1 MGNGIENIRY
11 MGEGI
16 IKLREVTGSRNVVG
30 FGNMNFIIGVGIWE
44 PRKLTYLGLMV

>member
-1 MGNGIENIRY
+1 MEEIMD

-30 FGNMNFIIGVGIWE
+30 LWNRKFITGMAIWE
-44 PRKLTYLGLMV
+44 PRNFKYLGLRV